1 MGSLTRRGSNANQ
14 MGTNPEQLLCAKPR
28 VRRYRCRWVEHS
40 YRTNTK
46 FSLSSFCPA
55 PYCLQR
61 GVVLSP
67 GSLTSRNFYQL
78 LYSLVYYS
86 TTLLSPLP
94 ARLQAL
100 GSSSNV
106 PFSIRTNQL
115 SHPLGS
121 ATISS
126 QSSFKPTLIFIWTIR
141 ATFSGSHIP
150 LC

>member
-1 MGSLTRRGSNANQ
+1 

-28 VRRYRCRWVEHS
+28 VKWYRCGGGEHS

-46 FSLSSFCPA
+46 FSLSSFCQA

-61 GVVLSP
+61 CLVLSP
-67 GSLTSRNFYQL
+67 GSLTSLNFYQL

-86 TTLLSPLP
+86 ITLLSPP
-94 ARLQAL
+94 SARLLAL
-100 GSSSNV
+100 GSSLNV

-121 ATISS
+121 ATIPSR
-126 QSSFKPTLIFIWTIR
+126 SSFKPTLILI
-141 ATFSGSHIP
+141 
-150 LC
+150 